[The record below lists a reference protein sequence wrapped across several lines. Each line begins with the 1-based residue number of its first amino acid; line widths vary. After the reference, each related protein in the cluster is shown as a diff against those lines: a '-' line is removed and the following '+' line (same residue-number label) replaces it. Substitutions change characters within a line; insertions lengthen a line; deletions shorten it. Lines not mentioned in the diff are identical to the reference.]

1 MNLIKI
7 SMKVMQK
14 DMITIISSLKKKA
27 IDYYL
32 ERLGINCK
40 YYYNANGKP
49 LMNNSNLF
57 ISKTNKEK
65 IELFAI
71 SNKEIGIDIEIKK
84 GFPLNFDEIKKFFNL
99 HILHNNKNYLFEN
112 SCIIW
117 TILEA
122 YTKFSNKRL
131 YDLRKKENI
140 IIFNNNDEGLING
153 IEFKCFSNYKYI
165 FTIVQKDIIKERDIK
180 YETWNYM

>member
-1 MNLIKI
+1 
-7 SMKVMQK
+7 MKVMQK
-14 DMITIISSLKKKA
+14 DMITIISSLKKNT

-32 ERLGINCK
+32 ECLGINCK

-49 LMNNSNLF
+49 LLNDSNLF
-57 ISKTNKEK
+57 ISKTNKKK

-84 GFPLNFDEIKKFFNL
+84 GFPLSLDEIKNFFNL
-99 HILHNNKNYLFEN
+99 HILYVNDGNYFFEN
-112 SCIIW
+112 SCKIW

-131 YDLRKKENI
+131 YDLRKKENV
-140 IIFNNNDEGLING
+140 IIFNNNDEGLIND
-153 IEFKCFSNYKYI
+153 IEFRCFSNYKYI
-165 FTIVQKDIIKERDIK
+165 FTIVQKDTIKERDIK